1 MDTLISNL
9 GKNKVHVQ
17 IKMNSFNEK
26 YLSDMAEERVSPF
39 TKFKDTLSMI
49 KSMQKHTVYNK
60 PEKAEKQKNIIVSY
74 DDKFIESL
82 AIYINPL
89 LSLFNTDQDKYISEI
104 KAFHDKLIL
113 NLSDHNMYYKTL
125 KLKNTKYS
133 LDEVTAALSNKRT
146 TVMPAC
152 FYISRLYKINLV
164 VYIKD
169 DLGETVIRNEAT
181 QKYLHIKEDYTVE
194 EHTDITRYL
203 SDIKYS
209 DDIYKTSVEKL
220 KNFKVKTLKIIAQDC
235 GVDTNKLLK
244 EDLIKKIIQ
253 ILPYNKENE
262 NHTRY
267 V

>member
-1 MDTLISNL
+1 MDTIISNL

-26 YLSDMAEERVSPF
+26 YLCSTEEKQVLPF

-49 KSMQKHTVYNK
+49 KSMQKHSVYK
-60 PEKAEKQKNIIVSY
+60 PEQPRQTIIISSY

-146 TVMPAC
+146 TIMPAC
-152 FYISRLYKINLV
+152 YYISRLYKINLV

-169 DLGETVIRNEAT
+169 ELGETVIRNEDT
-181 QKYLHIKEDYTVE
+181 QKYLHIKEDYTLE

-203 SDIKYS
+203 GDIKYA
-209 DDIYKTSVEKL
+209 DDIYKTASVEKL
-220 KNFKVKTLKIIAQDC
+220 KSFKVKTLKIIAQDW